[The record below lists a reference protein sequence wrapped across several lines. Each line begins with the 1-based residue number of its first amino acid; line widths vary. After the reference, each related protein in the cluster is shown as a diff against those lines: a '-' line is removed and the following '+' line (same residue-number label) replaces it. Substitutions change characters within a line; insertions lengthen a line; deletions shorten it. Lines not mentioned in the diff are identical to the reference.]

1 VAGLNPAAPRSS
13 TSSAGSASIDA
24 CGVGVGEA
32 TADEV
37 GEVGSVVEAVV
48 CERCEAP
55 VGGGGVGDHRHA
67 CHATPGELGLI
78 ACVLLGGLER
88 QELDAVGGRCLK
100 CRLPAAAGRGQDV
113 QRDVV
118 REVPQLGC
126 DRASGSWH
134 LFPSFDGTCGG
145 GAGVDGRCGQG
156 GVSVADSSDGF
167 GAGVGE
173 GAGASGDEEAVAGPG
188 GDVLEA
194 PGGAVAGFDCGEVGG
209 LVEAKERTAARS
221 VFAAG

>member
-1 VAGLNPAAPRSS
+1 MS
-13 TSSAGSASIDA
+13 
-24 CGVGVGEA
+24 
-32 TADEV
+32 EV
-37 GEVGSVVEAVV
+37 GPVVEAVLG
-48 CERCEAP
+48 EGCEAA
-55 VGGGGVGDHRHA
+55 VGGGRVGDHRHA
-67 CHATPGELGLI
+67 GDAASGELGLV

-88 QELDAVGGRCLK
+88 QELDAVSGRCLK
-100 CRLPAAAGRGQDV
+100 RGLPAAAGGGQDV
-113 QRDVV
+113 EGDVV

-145 GAGVDGRCGQG
+145 GAGVDGRCGQR

-173 GAGASGDEEAVAGPG
+173 GAGASGDEETVAGPA

-194 PGGAVAGFDCGEVGG
+194 PGRAVAGLDGGEVCG
-209 LVEAKERTAARS
+209 LVEAKECAAARC
-221 VFAAG
+221 VFTAG